1 MKIRE
6 LMEADPNIVALSIT
20 IRRDHKFVKEYL
32 IGSHVYSGKYY
43 KEVGKN
49 EKWTQLEEGSGFYKF
64 RRAMSLRAINY
75 KDLEGGSACGT
86 ILKAVPKKLLD
97 LDIELLRP
105 SSGIFFDCREYIRKG
120 DYHGYYIDSPI
131 DGEWKDLPEEK
142 IVQDPDDEEE
152 EYLKDEDLLKPKEEN
167 ISFDDL
173 LGGEDERY

>member
-6 LMEADPNIVALSIT
+6 LMEADPDIVALSIT

-32 IGSHVYSGKYY
+32 IGSHVSSGRYY

-49 EKWTQLEEGSGFYKF
+49 EKWTQLEEDAGTFKF
-64 RRAMSLRAINY
+64 RRAMSFRAINY

-105 SSGIFFDCREYIRKG
+105 SSGIFFDSWEYRGQG
-120 DYHGYYIDSPI
+120 DYHGYFIDSPI
-131 DGEWKDLPEEK
+131 DGEWKDLLEEK
-142 IVQDPDDEEE
+142 IVQDPTEEEEE

-173 LGGEDERY
+173 LGGEE